1 MPFGAVYATLVFGV
15 LGPWLGVRLLA
26 ASHPGVRASGVLL
39 VILGLSIA
47 IGLLLRHEWARWAGA
62 ASAIWLVLASVGE
75 VRRGGGV
82 LEMLVLLASLL
93 VLPLLLLPAT
103 GRFSI
108 RDPLAPPRRAWPG
121 RVLAATV
128 ALSLVGLL
136 GANFVPAPPGT
147 AGSARAASL
156 GEHGAPVEWLDF
168 APGIER
174 ARAEGKPMLVD
185 FYAVWCGP
193 CKDMERRTFRDERVV
208 ELLNEKVVAV
218 RVDAEEETERHGLKG
233 YDLAERYD
241 VMSYP
246 TIALLD
252 GNGKVIAR
260 ASGFFGPDRFVR
272 WLDEALSRSAQAA
285 PPRT

>member
-26 ASHPGVRASGVLL
+26 ASAPGMRASGVLL
-39 VILGLSIA
+39 AVLGVSIA

-93 VLPLLLLPAT
+93 LLPLLLLPAT

-136 GANFVPAPPGT
+136 GANFVPAPPG
-147 AGSARAASL
+147 AARAASL
-156 GEHGAPVEWLDF
+156 GKMEGPVEWLDF

-185 FYAVWCGP
+185 FYAVWCAP
-193 CKDMERRTFRDERVV
+193 CKDMEKRTFRDDRVV
-208 ELLNEKVVAV
+208 ELLKQKVVPV

-272 WLDEALSRSAQAA
+272 WLDDALSRSAEAA